1 MSEPKSISYKC
12 ERCGLDSNDFAYT
25 FTKRRQVG
33 ELFFHLLKIPVWI
46 AGMYFIVSH
55 DFDTKGFVIGLL
67 CGIVL
72 LLLGIW
78 SQPII
83 RCPRCD
89 GRTMKE
95 IYHY

>member
-1 MSEPKSISYKC
+1 MTEPKSISFKC
-12 ERCGLDSNDFAYT
+12 ERCGLSSNDFDYT
-25 FTKRRQVG
+25 FKIRREWG

-46 AGMYFIVSH
+46 AATYFIVYH
-55 DFDTKGFVIGLL
+55 DFDTKGFLIGLL

-83 RCPRCD
+83 RCPRCE
-89 GRTMKE
+89 GREVKE